1 MRRLRVVTVKC
12 WLLVGV
18 LLVGGCSKPAVVE
31 PLDSEYVAEIEAWKS
46 QRDESL
52 RQPDGWLTLVG
63 LFWLEAGTNSFGSDA
78 ANDVIFPAGTLPS
91 LGELRLEDGVVT
103 IRAAED
109 SGIEYAG
116 EAVTE
121 MVLQPDVSGAPTILE
136 LGSVTFYAIE
146 RADRVG
152 IRVKDSE
159 SEALA
164 KFPGMEYFPLEPR
177 WRVESRFSAFDEPRT
192 MMVPNV
198 IGSAFEEPVQG
209 TVSFELEGQSIEL
222 TPVGEAG
229 KPLFFVFGDSTNGA
243 ETYGGGRFLVA
254 EWPGDDGVVI
264 LDFNR
269 AYNPP
274 CVFSP
279 FATCPLP
286 AESNKLDVAILAG
299 EKSFG
304 AGH

>member
-1 MRRLRVVTVKC
+1 V
-12 WLLVGV
+12 
-18 LLVGGCSKPAVVE
+18 AE
-31 PLDSEYVAEIEAWKS
+31 PLDSDYVAKIEAWKS
-46 QRDESL
+46 RRDESL

-63 LFWLEAGTNSFGSDA
+63 LFWLEEGTNSFGPDT
-78 ANDVIFPAGTLPS
+78 ANDVIFPSGTLSS
-91 LGELRLEDGVVT
+91 LGEFQLEDGAVT
-103 IRAAED
+103 IRATED

-116 EAVTE
+116 ESVTE

-136 LGSVTFYAIE
+136 LGSLTFYAIE
-146 RADRVG
+146 RAERVG
-152 IRVKDSE
+152 IRVKDSQ

-164 KFPGMEYFPLEPR
+164 EFSGMEYFPLDPA
-177 WRVESRFSAFDEPRT
+177 WRVDARFEAFDEPRT
-192 MMVPNV
+192 LMVPNV

-209 TVSFELEGQSIEL
+209 TVSFEVDGQSFEL

-229 KPLFFVFGDSTNGA
+229 KPLLFVFGDSTNGA

-254 EWPGDDGVVI
+254 DWPGEDGFVT

-286 AESNKLDVAILAG
+286 VESNKLDLAVLAG